1 MEIDFVIPWVDDSDS
16 EWLSERNKYEGSSDS
31 ASAHGQDKR
40 YRDWGLLRYFFRSV
54 ALNAPWVRKV
64 HFLTYGHLP
73 KWLDTSNPK
82 LHIVKHEDYI
92 PHEYLPTFNS
102 NVIELNANRIEGLA
116 EQFVLF
122 NDDLIVLNRTSE
134 DDYFHKGLPRATA
147 VLSAGGLARGDEF
160 YVPFNVASVLST
172 HFVPLNC
179 VKSHPLKWL
188 SPAYGTMA
196 LRTVLMLVFPS
207 FKGFYEPHLCNSFL
221 KSTFDEVWAEEKD
234 ELERTS
240 SHRFR
245 QSTDIS
251 NWLMKDWQ
259 CAKGDFYPRPISFG
273 KSFNLGIDFDS
284 TLEEAESYL
293 RGRKGK
299 VVCLN
304 DGDLTPEQYE
314 TARTRILACLDELF
328 PDKCEFEL

>member
-1 MEIDFVIPWVDDSDS
+1 MKIDFVIPWVDCTDPNWLFDRYKYSNESS
-16 EWLSERNKYEGSSDS
+16 EIITPN
-31 ASAHGQDKR
+31 QDKR

-54 ALNAPWVRKV
+54 SSNAPWVGTI

-73 KWLDTSNPK
+73 EWLDCSNPK
-82 LHIVKHEDYI
+82 INVVKHSDFI
-92 PHEYLPTFNS
+92 PNENLPTFNS
-102 NVIELNANRIEGLA
+102 NVIELNAYKIEGLS
-116 EQFVLF
+116 EHFVLF
-122 NDDLIVLNRTSE
+122 NDDLLILDKTTE
-134 DDYFHKGLPRATA
+134 DDFFHKGLPRITA
-147 VLSAGGLARGDEF
+147 VLNAASLARGDNF
-160 YVPFNVASVLST
+160 YVPFNCASVLSS
-172 HFVPLNC
+172 HFKPLAC
-179 VKSHPLKWL
+179 VSRHPLKWF
-188 SPAYGTMA
+188 SPGYGIMC
-196 LRTVLMLVFPS
+196 LRTLVLLIYPT

-221 KSTFDEVWAEEKD
+221 KSTFEEIWEVERQ
-234 ELERTS
+234 ELEATS

-245 QSTDIS
+245 EATDVS

-259 CAKGDFYPRPISFG
+259 CTKGDFYPRPVSFG
-273 KSFNLGIDFDS
+273 RSFSFGANFDS